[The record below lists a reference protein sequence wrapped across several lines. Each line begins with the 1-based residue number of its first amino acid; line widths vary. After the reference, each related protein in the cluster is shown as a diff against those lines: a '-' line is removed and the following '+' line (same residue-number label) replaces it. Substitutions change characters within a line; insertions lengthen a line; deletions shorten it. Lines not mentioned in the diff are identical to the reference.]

1 MTRRTILLIAALVVL
16 LGGGAFYY
24 WTATRAAAAA
34 ADCADKPK
42 PKDEFAMAA
51 ACEGGE
57 TPGKGEPAPKDA
69 NPSTPR

>member
-1 MTRRTILLIAALVVL
+1 MTRRTILLMAALVLL

-51 ACEGGE
+51 ECDAAEQPAHAA
-57 TPGKGEPAPKDA
+57 PGAP
-69 NPSTPR
+69 R

>member
-51 ACEGGE
+51 ECDAAEQPAHAE
-57 TPGKGEPAPKDA
+57 PGAP
-69 NPSTPR
+69 R